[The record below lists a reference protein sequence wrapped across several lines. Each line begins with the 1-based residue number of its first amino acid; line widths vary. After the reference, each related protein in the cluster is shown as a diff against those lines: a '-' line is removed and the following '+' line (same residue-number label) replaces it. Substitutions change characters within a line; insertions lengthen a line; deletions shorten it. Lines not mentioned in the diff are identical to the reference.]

1 MGKSHPNVDDYVISR
16 VRALESLLLEK
27 GLLAPDAVDRV
38 IRRYE
43 SSTGPMLGA
52 RAVARAWRDPAYRSR
67 LLNDPTA
74 GQSGRHLLER
84 ASRASLTLA
93 RMRQYQTFLGNP
105 DPSGSNE
112 TTYTYRTAARPAPPP
127 AAIVH
132 VTQRDWTTTIAISVG
147 LLLAAAGGLFVWSRS

>member
-1 MGKSHPNVDDYVISR
+1 VTGTVGPRKVNTVVEGDALIVPGGGP
-16 VRALESLLLEK
+16 VRLTVT
-27 GLLAPDAVDRV
+27 PAVP
-38 IRRYE
+38 E
-43 SSTGPMLGA
+43 
-52 RAVARAWRDPAYRSR
+52 R

-74 GQSGRHLLER
+74 GQSGLHLLER
-84 ASRASLTLA
+84 ASRLSLTLA

-127 AAIVH
+127 VAIVH
-132 VTQRDWTTTIAISVG
+132 VTQRDWTTTIAIAAG